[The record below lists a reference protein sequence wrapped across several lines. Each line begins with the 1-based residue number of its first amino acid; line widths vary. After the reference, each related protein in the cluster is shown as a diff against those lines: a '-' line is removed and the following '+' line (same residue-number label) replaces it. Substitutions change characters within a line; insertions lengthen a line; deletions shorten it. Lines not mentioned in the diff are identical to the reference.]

1 MPVSLDRIAFWSRAS
16 STDVSRMNNETAT
29 EDRTGM
35 DRWLSALRTSLLN
48 SYQACEGII
57 FPIALCGVFGMP
69 LYYVIW
75 QYGFPQ
81 QYESAELRLLGSI
94 LCAAAC
100 TIGLWPEAY
109 RKSLGP
115 LLWYATIGYCLPFFF
130 TYMLLMNGGS
140 PVWLVTWLCG
150 FILLAM
156 VVEFTNLI
164 LLLSAGALLATA
176 AFLWG
181 GGSVAALTPLLEQ
194 IPVFLFTIIAGVLSV
209 YRQQTARETLTR
221 ARDAA
226 EAANNAKSEFL
237 AMMSHEIRT
246 PMNGVLG
253 MAGVLL
259 ETNLNAEQRRSATTI
274 RESGESLLRIIND
287 VLDFSKLE
295 AKAVELEAVA
305 FDIRALLNYAT
316 EIVGP
321 RARTKALDISIAIA
335 PDVPA
340 YLRADAGRL
349 RQVVVNVLG
358 NAVKFTDR
366 GTVRTSATVVTD
378 AAGHRLLRIA
388 VADSG
393 MGIAADQ
400 LPRLF
405 QKFSQA
411 NSSISRQFG
420 GSGLGLAISKKLIE
434 RMGGRIGVESTLG
447 KGSTFWFELPLVEAT
462 EAEAAAAKTGA
473 KPEKLET
480 ALAQIAGLERPL
492 RLLLVEDNATNLL
505 VAQSVLAK
513 YGITPDTA
521 GNGLEAVEAVRCSR
535 YDVIL
540 MDVHMP
546 EMDGLEATRTIR
558 AFPGPESKTPIIA
571 LTANSFESDVEK
583 CRAAGMNAH
592 VGKPFR
598 AADLIV
604 ALGAALR
611 DGRGFTESEHEEDKK
626 PAFAPTVDVTAIEE
640 FRADSNDQALRRL
653 IDMFLKDAA
662 QKLDRLGKLAGD
674 KTAAAEAVRLVHSL
688 KSSGAMA
695 GAAALSQFA
704 AGLERALADGVNL
717 APSDLADLQSLFTDY
732 HIQLSAHGLAA

>member
-1 MPVSLDRIAFWSRAS
+1 
-16 STDVSRMNNETAT
+16 
-29 EDRTGM
+29 
-35 DRWLSALRTSLLN
+35 
-48 SYQACEGII
+48 
-57 FPIALCGVFGMP
+57 MP
-69 LYYVIW
+69 LYYLIW
-75 QYGFPQ
+75 QHAFPQ
-81 QYESAELRLLGSI
+81 QFESLWLRLLGGA
-94 LCAAAC
+94 LCAATCSIAW
-100 TIGLWPEAY
+100 WPQAY
-109 RKSLGP
+109 RKSFGP
-115 LLWYATIGYCLPFFF
+115 LLWYTTITYCLPFFF
-130 TYMLLMNGGS
+130 TFMLLMNGGS

-156 VVEFTNLI
+156 VVEFGSLI
-164 LLLSAGALLATA
+164 LLLSSGAMLAAA
-176 AFLWG
+176 AFLWV
-181 GGSVAALTPLLEQ
+181 GGSLVSLEPLLEQ
-194 IPVFLFTIIAGVLSV
+194 VPVFLFTIIAGVLSV
-209 YRQQTARETLTR
+209 YRQQIARQTLTR

-226 EAANNAKSEFL
+226 EAANQAKSEFL

-259 ETNLNAEQRRSATTI
+259 ETNLNAEQRRSAMTI

-295 AKAVELEAVA
+295 ANAVEHEAKA
-305 FDIRALLNYAT
+305 FDVRSLLNYAT
-316 EIVGP
+316 EIVSP
-321 RARTKALDISIAIA
+321 RARTKALDMSTIVS

-366 GTVRTSATVVTD
+366 GAVHTSATAVTD
-378 AAGHRLLRIA
+378 AAGRRLLRIA

-393 MGIAADQ
+393 IGIAAEQ

-411 NSSISRQFG
+411 NASISRRFG

-434 RMGGRIGVESTLG
+434 RMGGRIGVESRLG
-447 KGSTFWFELPLVEAT
+447 EGSTFWFEIPLVEAT
-462 EAEAAAAKTGA
+462 REEAAAAKTGA
-473 KPEKLET
+473 RPEKLEA
-480 ALAQIAGLERPL
+480 ALAQIASLERPL

-505 VAQSVLAK
+505 VAQSVLAR
-513 YGITPDTA
+513 YGIEPDTA
-521 GNGLEAVEAVRCSR
+521 GNGLEAVEAVRCAR

-558 AFPGPESKTPIIA
+558 ALPGSESKTPIIA
-571 LTANSFESDVEK
+571 LTANSFDSDVEK

-592 VGKPFR
+592 LGKPFR
-598 AADLIV
+598 AVELIV
-604 ALGAALR
+604 ALGAALGNR
-611 DGRGFTESEHEEDKK
+611 QGFDEGGHEEDTK
-626 PAFAPTVDVTAIEE
+626 PTIAPTIDVTAIEE
-640 FRADSNDQALRRL
+640 FRADTNDQALRRL

-662 QKLDRLGKLAGD
+662 QKLDRLSKLAGD
-674 KTAAAEAVRLVHSL
+674 KTAQAEAVRLVHSL

-695 GAAALSQFA
+695 GAGALSQFA
-704 AGLERALADGVNL
+704 AQLERVLANND
-717 APSDLADLQSLFTDY
+717 ADLSPQKVVALQILFTDY
-732 HIQLSAHGLAA
+732 RTELASHGLAA

>member
-1 MPVSLDRIAFWSRAS
+1 
-16 STDVSRMNNETAT
+16 MNNEPTSQ
-29 EDRTGM
+29 DRSGIAS
-35 DRWLSALRTSLLN
+35 WLSAQRTSLLN
-48 SYQACEGII
+48 SYQACERII
-57 FPIALCGVFGMP
+57 LPIALCGVLGMP

-75 QYGFPQ
+75 QYAFPQ
-81 QYESAELRLLGSI
+81 QYESLWLRLLGSA
-94 LCAAAC
+94 LCAGAFSTA
-100 TIGLWPEAY
+100 LWPQTY
-109 RKSLGP
+109 RKSFGP
-115 LLWYATIGYCLPFFF
+115 VLWYATITYCLPFFF

-156 VVEFTNLI
+156 VVEFGSLI
-164 LLLSAGALLATA
+164 LLLSAGATLAVA
-176 AFLWG
+176 VFLWG
-181 GGSVAALTPLLEQ
+181 GGSVESLKPLMEQ
-194 IPVFLFTIIAGVLSV
+194 VPVFLFTIIAGALSV
-209 YRQQTARETLTR
+209 YRQQIARQTLTR

-226 EAANNAKSEFL
+226 EAANQAKSEFL

-259 ETNLNAEQRRSATTI
+259 ETNLTAEQRRSATTI
-274 RESGESLLRIIND
+274 RESGENLLRIIND

-295 AKAVELEAVA
+295 ANAVETETVA
-305 FDIRALLNYAT
+305 FDVRSLLNYAA
-316 EIVGP
+316 EIVTP
-321 RARTKALDISIAIA
+321 RARTKALDLSITVSA
-335 PDVPA
+335 DVPA
-340 YLRADAGRL
+340 YLRADAGRV
-349 RQVVVNVLG
+349 RQVVVNILG
-358 NAVKFTDR
+358 NAVKFTER
-366 GTVRTSATVVTD
+366 GTVRTRATVVTD
-378 AAGHRLLRIA
+378 AAGHRCLRVD

-393 MGIAADQ
+393 IGIAPDQ
-400 LPRLF
+400 LSRLF
-405 QKFSQA
+405 EKFSQA
-411 NSSISRQFG
+411 NASISRRFG

-447 KGSTFWFELPLVEAT
+447 QGSTFWFELPLVEAT
-462 EAEAAAAKTGA
+462 AAEAAAAKTGA
-473 KPEKLET
+473 KPEKLEA

-513 YGITPDTA
+513 YGIIPDTA
-521 GNGLEAVEAVRCSR
+521 GNGLEAVEAVRCTR

-558 AFPGPESKTPIIA
+558 ALPGPESKTPIIA
-571 LTANSFESDVEK
+571 LTANSFDSDKEK

-598 AADLIV
+598 AVDLIV

-611 DGRGFTESEHEEDKK
+611 DGRSFTDCEREEEQKRT
-626 PAFAPTVDVTAIEE
+626 AAPTVDIAAIEE

-653 IDMFLKDAA
+653 IEVFLKDAA
-662 QKLDRLGKLAGD
+662 QKLDRLGKLA
-674 KTAAAEAVRLVHSL
+674 TNQTSAAEAVRLVHSL
-688 KSSGAMA
+688 KSSGAMV

-704 AGLERALADGVNL
+704 AQLEQALEGNEAGLTPQTVDALQTLFADYSTEL
-717 APSDLADLQSLFTDY
+717 R
-732 HIQLSAHGLAA
+732 AHGLAA